1 MWQVTGSGLCTCTVL
16 NGLDGFAQA
25 ANNMRESGNTLG
37 DGFGGEQVIA
47 SFVSS
52 TAFSCFTPGDFQ
64 VLRQFLA
71 ETPAKAFLHIGADG
85 IQAADLLLAQLASTI
100 VPAQNFR
107 VAPKIFEKPAG
118 KLIDTK
124 RLKPICVRRF
134 G

>member
-1 MWQVTGSGLCTCTVL
+1 
-16 NGLDGFAQA
+16 
-25 ANNMRESGNTLG
+25 MRESGNTLG

-71 ETPAKAFLHIGADG
+71 ETPAKAFLHVGADG

-107 VAPKIFEKPAG
+107 VIPKIIEKPARN
-118 KLIDTK
+118 LIDAK
-124 RLKPICVRRF
+124 RFQPIRIHRF